1 MTIIV
6 VIVIDIIWARVA
18 GFSITR
24 GWPFSSIS
32 PRIWISLISTAALV
46 LLSCVPRYSA
56 ATKILRCRELAIAI
70 FFLISVYF
78 WGQAISIVSYLGTA
92 LDLPAIEGELIKF
105 DAVFGFEW
113 MKVYLWVSGH
123 PMLAAALRNAYFSA
137 YTQLVALS
145 FVLAI
150 MRRIDEL
157 AELMAIIVASLLLVM
172 LISIPFPAS
181 SAFLHYG
188 ISGPAA
194 DGSVRDF
201 VLLRGGA
208 MKSINPLEVQGL
220 VSMPSFHTMMAMFLV
235 YSMRNIRLVLP
246 AVIVL
251 NVIMI
256 ASTITVGGHY
266 LADVLAGIVCGAVV
280 ILVVRLGL
288 QGQFAKI
295 THAGR
300 ASGAPPP
307 EGSSVSAR

>member
-1 MTIIV
+1 
-6 VIVIDIIWARVA
+6 
-18 GFSITR
+18 
-24 GWPFSSIS
+24 
-32 PRIWISLISTAALV
+32 
-46 LLSCVPRYSA
+46 
-56 ATKILRCRELAIAI
+56 
-70 FFLISVYF
+70 
-78 WGQAISIVSYLGTA
+78 
-92 LDLPAIEGELIKF
+92 
-105 DAVFGFEW
+105 
-113 MKVYLWVSGH
+113 
-123 PMLAAALRNAYFSA
+123 
-137 YTQLVALS
+137 
-145 FVLAI
+145 
-150 MRRIDEL
+150 
-157 AELMAIIVASLLLVM
+157 
-172 LISIPFPAS
+172 
-181 SAFLHYG
+181 
-188 ISGPAA
+188 
-194 DGSVRDF
+194 
-201 VLLRGGA
+201 